1 MQLQT
6 GQVAAIWWNS
16 SSFWAFACVTVGL
29 TVGVG
34 LGVHLGLAGARLLAA
49 KYTEYSAHC
58 QTVGDS
64 SDTVGSDIIELSRG
78 RMWLIADDLKNTGN
92 TYAHVT

>member
-16 SSFWAFACVTVGL
+16 SSFWAFTCVTVGL

-58 QTVGDS
+58 QRVADS
-64 SDTVGSDIIELSRG
+64 SDTVGSGIIEMGRG
-78 RMWLIADDLKNTGN
+78 HLWLIAADLKNKRN